1 MNPNGVMPTYR
12 NDLSFSDISLMASE
26 GEKSVTNVKNHNQ
39 SYERSGNFLMK
50 N

>member
-1 MNPNGVMPTYR
+1 
-12 NDLSFSDISLMASE
+12 MASE

-50 N
+50 NWTDANNLRQIMNIVPIYQ